1 MNYEYDMFYLVFFS
15 RPLVVWPLLCFMLLV
30 IRVAIALCLASSF
43 LFINNSVTFDKL
55 GSVNG
60 LGMSMTAVFRSL
72 PPSIFL
78 SLSPLPFPSLLSNE
92 YSFYYRT
99 VAPLFA
105 GSIYSV
111 SLTDGLS
118 FPLNYH
124 LIFIIF
130 AIIILIVMV
139 MVACLPKT
147 INKQKVVPDGDS
159 AAAEEEFVTQI
170 HVDREPESK
179 KRIK

>member
-1 MNYEYDMFYLVFFS
+1 M
-15 RPLVVWPLLCFMLLV
+15 
-30 IRVAIALCLASSF
+30 
-43 LFINNSVTFDKL
+43 
-55 GSVNG
+55 
-60 LGMSMTAVFRSL
+60 
-72 PPSIFL
+72 
-78 SLSPLPFPSLLSNE
+78 
-92 YSFYYRT
+92 
-99 VAPLFA
+99 FA

-147 INKQKVVPDGDS
+147 ITKQKRQHSP
-159 AAAEEEFVTQI
+159 AEDVEPI
-170 HVDREPESK
+170 KDRASDRTESTDHSESTV
-179 KRIK
+179 

>member
-1 MNYEYDMFYLVFFS
+1 M
-15 RPLVVWPLLCFMLLV
+15 
-30 IRVAIALCLASSF
+30 SF
-43 LFINNSVTFDKL
+43 
-55 GSVNG
+55 
-60 LGMSMTAVFRSL
+60 
-72 PPSIFL
+72 
-78 SLSPLPFPSLLSNE
+78 
-92 YSFYYRT
+92 YRT
-99 VAPLFA
+99 VVPLFA

-147 INKQKVVPDGDS
+147 INKQKVVAS
-159 AAAEEEFVTQI
+159 SHQ
-170 HVDREPESK
+170 ESSGVAWQWW
-179 KRIK
+179 

>member
-1 MNYEYDMFYLVFFS
+1 MVL
-15 RPLVVWPLLCFMLLV
+15 
-30 IRVAIALCLASSF
+30 F
-43 LFINNSVTFDKL
+43 LK
-55 GSVNG
+55 
-60 LGMSMTAVFRSL
+60 
-72 PPSIFL
+72 
-78 SLSPLPFPSLLSNE
+78 
-92 YSFYYRT
+92 YSFVHRT
-99 VAPLFA
+99 VAPVFA

-147 INKQKVVPDGDS
+147 INKQKVVASSHQESSGVGNS
-159 AAAEEEFVTQI
+159 GETGEVT
-170 HVDREPESK
+170 REPEGLVEIDQEQQDVSAPNN
-179 KRIK
+179 RTDV

>member
-1 MNYEYDMFYLVFFS
+1 MTSYGIEHRKLYLYMCIVLFLVF
-15 RPLVVWPLLCFMLLV
+15 LLV
-30 IRVAIALCLASSF
+30 H
-43 LFINNSVTFDKL
+43 
-55 GSVNG
+55 
-60 LGMSMTAVFRSL
+60 
-72 PPSIFL
+72 
-78 SLSPLPFPSLLSNE
+78 
-92 YSFYYRT
+92 RT
-99 VAPLFA
+99 VAPVFA

-147 INKQKVVPDGDS
+147 INKQKVVASSHQESNGVGNGG
-159 AAAEEEFVTQI
+159 ETGEVT
-170 HVDREPESK
+170 REPEGLLEEQQDVSAPNN
-179 KRIK
+179 RIYV